1 MSSVIVAPELMGTAA
16 THLAGI
22 GSTLSAAHMAAAAPT
37 VAVMPA
43 AADEVS
49 ASIAHVFSAAA
60 QNYQRLA
67 GQAAAFH
74 EQFVQH
80 LTGSAGSY
88 TSAEAANAAS
98 FANAALLQPSSAV
111 AASFVGPIVAVF
123 LDQLVNLVSAVLGEL
138 INLFEG
144 FVNLLFGLITL
155 PLAIAGQLLGFA
167 EQVLL
172 FPINLFLLLFGP

>member
-60 QNYQRLA
+60 QDYQRLA

-88 TSAEAANAAS
+88 ASAEA
-98 FANAALLQPSSAV
+98 ANAALLQPSSAV
-111 AASFVGPIVAVF
+111 AASFAGDIVAAF
-123 LDQLVNLVSAVLGEL
+123 LNQLANLVIAVVRQLVNL
-138 INLFEG
+138 FES